1 MSKASALANALGAI
15 ADRVAGQ
22 GEKSATV
29 LRMQAETRRIQNGA
43 SALVRAQTSRSPLDT
58 PEAHVKKIGTMAR
71 KFDQEALATFN
82 RSTDFWRS
90 GMADIARRI
99 EEKINLKPDAF
110 AAEIRAAYR
119 GMKPQDRV
127 GLIGRL
133 IKENRGP
140 ELAALIKAPASL
152 TGLSD
157 LERSKYEAA
166 MLSAHA
172 PDELEERARLEEDLE
187 ATAAALRAAGDL
199 AKSLTDP
206 GELARIEMQVAA
218 SRAAGDEFNQALA
231 PE

>member
-1 MSKASALANALGAI
+1 MSRASALAQAIGAI
-15 ADRVAGQ
+15 TDRMLGDWEGNPTA
-22 GEKSATV
+22 
-29 LRMQAETRRIQNGA
+29 LRMQAETRRMHNGA
-43 SALVRAQTSRSPLDT
+43 VALVRAQQSRSPLDT
-58 PEAHVKKIGTMAR
+58 PGAHVKKIGAMAR

-82 RSTDFWRS
+82 RNSEAWRN
-90 GMADIARRI
+90 GMVNLERRI

-119 GMKPQDRV
+119 GMKSQDRV
-127 GLIGRL
+127 ALIGQL

-157 LERSKYEAA
+157 LERSNWEAA

-172 PDELEERARLEEDLE
+172 PEELEERARLGDVFE
-187 ATAAALRAAGDL
+187 ASAAALRAAGDL

-206 GELARIEMQVAA
+206 GELARIEREDAA
-218 SRAAGDEFNQALA
+218 SRSAGDDFNQALA